1 MVRVFDIS
9 ARKCISKLLKRIEL
23 NLGFEPIKNA
33 PNLHIEWKG
42 YW

>member
-1 MVRVFDIS
+1 MYLVYLDKYIFLNCQ
-9 ARKCISKLLKRIEL
+9 KIEL

-42 YW
+42 GW